1 VVRRNVGHGWEIVEA
16 RLPVLITVVGSA
28 NQPRPPAARKVMLHK
43 RARVAAE
50 VAAEVKQAL
59 PEASDADRS
68 AEAARRAADLQGR
81 GLLIEQ
87 WDLERI
93 GADLERCGLSG
104 SPTKVYRV
112 QSIVLTKSGY
122 KEVPPTEAGIRQLIQ
137 ELVVDRTL
145 G

>member
-1 VVRRNVGHGWEIVEA
+1 
-16 RLPVLITVVGSA
+16 
-28 NQPRPPAARKVMLHK
+28 MLYK
-43 RARVAAE
+43 RARVDAE
-50 VAAEVKQAL
+50 LAAEVKQAL
-59 PEASDADRS
+59 PNATEPERN
-68 AEAARRAADLQGR
+68 AELARRAEDLRQR

-87 WDLERI
+87 WDLDRI

-122 KEVPPTEAGIRQLIQ
+122 KEIPPTEAGIRQLIQ

>member
-1 VVRRNVGHGWEIVEA
+1 V
-16 RLPVLITVVGSA
+16 
-28 NQPRPPAARKVMLHK
+28 
-43 RARVAAE
+43 
-50 VAAEVKQAL
+50 
-59 PEASDADRS
+59 
-68 AEAARRAADLQGR
+68 ARRAADLR
-81 GLLIEQ
+81 KSGLMIEQ
-87 WDLERI
+87 WDLDRI

-122 KEVPPTEAGIRQLIQ
+122 KEIPPTEAGIRQLIQ